1 MKRTQSIL
9 AMTILL
15 ATMSCTT
22 LPALAEDNDPGQSI
36 ITGTIDS
43 EEMRWQ
49 LQTDQRAPSAV
60 FTSLATGAHR
70 FHINAY
76 SNERHVRK
84 DSIELELLISD
95 GEVRSAELLYFPFP
109 RSHPRFS
116 FGSNHGTGTISIDS
130 LTIESGQARIS
141 ARFEGELYYHQSV
154 NTSPI
159 PHRTR
164 AASLQFDVTAVRE

>member
-1 MKRTQSIL
+1 MIQARLIPTM
-9 AMTILL
+9 ATLL
-15 ATMSCTT
+15 ATMSY
-22 LPALAEDNDPGQSI
+22 LAAPILAEAGEPQQAT
-36 ITGTIDS
+36 ITGTIDG
-43 EEMRWQ
+43 EEMSWQ

-60 FTSLATGAHR
+60 FTSLATGTHR

-84 DSIELELLISD
+84 DSIELELLITD

-116 FGSNHGTGTISIDS
+116 FGSNHGTGTINIDS
-130 LTIESGQARIS
+130 LMIESGQALLS